1 MVQVINQ
8 DRLHSSAY
16 RTEVS
21 SRQGASSAREALPSP
36 MTGSAPGRPRGQAQ
50 GVWRPAALTAA
61 PLFRLHQR
69 RRGLR
74 ALPVLGL
81 A

>member
-36 MTGSAPGRPRGQAQ
+36 MTGSVEKREI
-50 GVWRPAALTAA
+50 VSWRQEPVVVPWALS
-61 PLFRLHQR
+61 LFCLH
-69 RRGLR
+69 
-74 ALPVLGL
+74 LPY
-81 A
+81 